1 MKTMLTIGL
10 LLGSVLLAGCDKSG
24 AGPRFPGRIVSH
36 VGTYGSGTG
45 GESNLDREG
54 SMTSGFHYAD
64 SSQPDWTS
72 DIKWCFLGRDRSS
85 DVYRVEWT
93 FRPEKG
99 VGRTE
104 VTEVAFDGTKSVRV
118 FDNPWQVISVEPG
131 AIKNNSQPA
140 PSR

>member
-131 AIKNNSQPA
+131 AIKNSSQPA